1 MSESSEAKGGT
12 LSHIE
17 VMHRPGERDLAT
29 AMFAVLGCECWD
41 TGTLSPSG
49 SNYFAVQP
57 TPGQR
62 GLDNV
67 LYLSE
72 MPVEQHRLEE
82 ALRARIEADAE
93 LGAAREAY
101 RALAGT
107 KPFGL
112 SHIALRYPDFA
123 SLERV
128 LDGIEGRLTSEMQ
141 ARSTWRVFRPGDSE
155 EIVWNSVQ
163 AFLHTDIA
171 AAGLALFG
179 QVFELSAYG
188 DWG

>member
-1 MSESSEAKGGT
+1 MADSKQAAGGT
-12 LSHIE
+12 LSHVE
-17 VMHRPGERDLAT
+17 LMHRPGERGLAM
-29 AMFAVLGCECWD
+29 ALFGVLGCECWD
-41 TGTLSPSG
+41 TETVSPAG
-49 SNYFAVQP
+49 SNYIAVQP
-57 TPGQR
+57 APGQR

-72 MPVEQHRLEE
+72 MPAVQHRLEE
-82 ALRARIEADAE
+82 VLRARLDADAE
-93 LGAAREAY
+93 LAAAREAY
-101 RALAGT
+101 RALAGE

-112 SHIALRYPDFA
+112 SHIAIRYPDFA
-123 SLERV
+123 SLEAV
-128 LDGIEGRLTSEMQ
+128 LEGVEGRLTPQMQ
-141 ARSTWRVFRPGDSE
+141 ARSTLRVFRPGDSG

-171 AAGLALFG
+171 ASGLSVVG

>member
-1 MSESSEAKGGT
+1 MAQGNEAAGGT
-12 LSHIE
+12 LSHVE
-17 VMHRPGERDLAT
+17 VMHRPGERDLAM
-29 AMFAVLGCECWD
+29 ALFGVLGCECWD
-41 TGTLSPSG
+41 TATPAPTG
-49 SNYFAVQP
+49 SSYIAVQP

-72 MPVEQHRLEE
+72 MPAEQHRLEE
-82 ALRARIEADAE
+82 ALCRAIGADAG
-93 LGAAREAY
+93 LAAAREAY
-101 RALAGT
+101 CGLASE

-112 SHIALRYPDFA
+112 SHIAIRYPDFA
-123 SLERV
+123 SLEAV
-128 LDGIEGRLTSEMQ
+128 LDGIERRLTPEMR
-141 ARSTWRVFRPGDSE
+141 ARSTLRIFRPGDSG
-155 EIVWNSVQ
+155 EITWNSVQ

-171 AAGLALFG
+171 ASGLSVVG